1 MSDANLG
8 KLQSLRWC
16 ANLYLETSSKDA
28 ETTPEKWTLAP
39 LKLLLI
45 KLLLSWCSPLLSLF
59 GFQKMSHPRRKATV
73 EGSPSRMYSSLTPTC
88 FVSNRGEATSRPC
101 RAGPQNSFVA

>member
-16 ANLYLETSSKDA
+16 ANLYLADAHLETSSKDA

-59 GFQKMSHPRRKATV
+59 GFQKMSHPR
-73 EGSPSRMYSSLTPTC
+73 
-88 FVSNRGEATSRPC
+88 
-101 RAGPQNSFVA
+101 